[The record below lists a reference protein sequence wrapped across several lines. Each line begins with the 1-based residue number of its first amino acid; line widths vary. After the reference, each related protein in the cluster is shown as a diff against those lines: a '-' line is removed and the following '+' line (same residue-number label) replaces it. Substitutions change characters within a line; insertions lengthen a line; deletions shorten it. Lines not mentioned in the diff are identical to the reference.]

1 MNAQPTDRTP
11 PGVTPDATAAV
22 DAAEAPP
29 ATTPLHARSGWGALF
44 AGLRRGFHPQLLLA
58 WLLMVWL
65 PAAVVALPA
74 VLWLYLNV
82 GHSPQAASIAADT
95 SGDFLFQALTAMR
108 GEEALL
114 AAGAGFGL
122 LLAVLLSPWLT
133 GMIVAQIRTVYRLR
147 LGGVIRAGLGEYLR
161 MLRMLVWSLL
171 LMAVAAALGVAA
183 MLGIEWMVQ
192 NSATAVPVSDQPL
205 ALADAGWFLPL
216 LFVMLVHVTM
226 EAGRGWLGADLA
238 LRSVVEA
245 WHRGLRLLLRRPG
258 ATMIVYLG
266 TTLVGHGLALGFLRL
281 RTLVEV
287 DGWPGWLLAFACT
300 QLMVAALA
308 WGRSARLHGL
318 ADLAT
323 AQVIAPEEE
332 PASRPRRTSLPRRV
346 GRPSEL

>member
-1 MNAQPTDRTP
+1 MSAQPTDHAP
-11 PGVTPDATAAV
+11 PGMTPDATPAA
-22 DAAEAPP
+22 DAPSAQVA
-29 ATTPLHARSGWGALF
+29 ALHARSGWGALF
-44 AGLRRGFHPQLLLA
+44 AGLRRGFHPQLLIA

-65 PAAVVALPA
+65 PAAIVALPA

-82 GHSPQAASIAADT
+82 GHSPQAATLAADA
-95 SGDFLFQALTAMR
+95 SGDFLSQALTAMR

-161 MLRMLVWSLL
+161 MLRMLAWSLL
-171 LMAVAAALGVAA
+171 LMMVAAALGVAA

-192 NSATAVPVSDQPL
+192 NAASVPVSEQPL

-216 LFVMLVHVTM
+216 LFVLLVHVTM

-238 LRSVVEA
+238 LRSVLEA
-245 WHRGLRLLLRRPG
+245 WHRGLHMLLRRPG
-258 ATMIVYLG
+258 ATMVVYLG
-266 TTLVGHGLALGFLRL
+266 TTLVGHGLAFGFLRL
-281 RTLVEV
+281 RTLLEV

-300 QLMVAALA
+300 QLMVASLA

-323 AQVIAPEEE
+323 AEVIAAPKEER
-332 PASRPRRTSLPRRV
+332 ASRPRRSSLPRRS
-346 GRPSEL
+346 RRLPDL

>member
-1 MNAQPTDRTP
+1 MGRVAVNASTSDAIGANAAP
-11 PGVTPDATAAV
+11 PRATAAPSA
-22 DAAEAPP
+22 DSARRTAEA
-29 ATTPLHARSGWGALF
+29 THARNGWGALL

-58 WLLMVWL
+58 WVLMVWL

-74 VLWLYLNV
+74 TLWLYLNV
-82 GHSPQAASIAADT
+82 GHSPQAAAIANDE
-95 SGDFLFQALTAMR
+95 SGAFLSAALTAMR

-147 LGGVIRAGLGEYLR
+147 VGGVMRAGLGEYLR
-161 MLRMLVWSLL
+161 MLRMLVWSVV
-171 LMAVAAALGVAA
+171 LMAIAAALGVAA
-183 MLGIEWMVQ
+183 MMGIEWSTQ
-192 NSATAVPVSDQPL
+192 QIATNSEGVVLSDIGWVLPV
-205 ALADAGWFLPL
+205 L
-216 LFVMLVHVTM
+216 LVVLVHMTI

-245 WHRGLRLLLRRPG
+245 WHRGLRMLLQRPG
-258 ATMIVYLG
+258 ATMAVYLG
-266 TTLVGHGLALGFLRL
+266 TTLVGDGLALGFLRL
-281 RTLVEV
+281 RALLET

-300 QLMVAALA
+300 QLMVASLA

-323 AQVIAPEEE
+323 AQVVAE
-332 PASRPRRTSLPRRV
+332 
-346 GRPSEL
+346 PSEDA